1 MSVVDVPLRHP
12 RTLIGAACWT
22 TIKRFRPLLLL
33 AVACAP
39 LTLAAPAPTPAQKGF
54 IVGTVRNEA
63 GQPLAGATIN
73 ADNLLVS
80 NSNLSA
86 TTDAQGRYRIDVR
99 VAPTT
104 WRVTARLN
112 LRYGE
117 ESVGAALHPRGS
129 DEVPG
134 RVGGVVDFVFR
145 PKPVTSAD
153 PYGNLGKV
161 MFERDVNDNDES
173 FDWKK
178 VQVVLKPVGRLADGT
193 AGQARTLSPIR
204 TGSGWLIPNVMYGT
218 YAVTAS
224 LNGRPLE
231 LRRRTPDS
239 DQPYR
244 TTYTG
249 GFLRD
254 YSPTDL
260 NMSLEVRLP

>member
-1 MSVVDVPLRHP
+1 MNSPK
-12 RTLIGAACWT
+12 A
-22 TIKRFRPLLLL
+22 LLLL
-33 AVACAP
+33 AAACASF
-39 LTLAAPAPTPAQKGF
+39 TLAAPAPTPAQKGL

-63 GQPLAGATIN
+63 GQPLAGASIN
-73 ADNLLVS
+73 ADNLLVA

-86 TTDAQGRYRIDVR
+86 TTDAQGRYRIDVTL
-99 VAPTT
+99 APTT

-117 ESVGAALHPRGS
+117 ESVGAALHPIGS

-145 PKPVTSAD
+145 PKPVTPGD

-161 MFERDVNDNDES
+161 MFERDVNDTNES
-173 FDWKK
+173 FDWTKLR
-178 VQVVLKPVGRLADGT
+178 VQLRPVGKLADGT
-193 AGQARTLSPIR
+193 AGATNILSPIR

-224 LNGRPLE
+224 MNGRPLE

-239 DQPYR
+239 DQPYK

-249 GFLRD
+249 GFVRD